1 MVDKKVLEIKEKKK
15 KDILRKQNVVGV
27 GVGYKICDNIPT
39 DKESVTV
46 FVRKKMPS
54 AHLYKKDRIP
64 GEIKGVSTDVVEV
77 GDIVAQA
84 IDPTKKYRPAPG
96 GVSIGH
102 FAITA
107 GTFGCVVKKDGKR
120 YILSN
125 NHVLANSNN
134 AKIDD
139 FIFQPGPHDGGLLSD
154 RIATLKQ
161 FIPIDFGGDVPPP
174 SPPTEPPPDDDP
186 DKDKSWCPIAR
197 TFEKV
202 GNFVARITGSSYKVK
217 LEKQSSPNYVDCAL
231 ALPDSDDLITDA
243 IAEIG
248 NINGVVNVPYLSM
261 PVRKFGR
268 TTSFT
273 EDIIKHLHVSVNVGY
288 GSGRLALF
296 EDQILTGPM
305 SAGGDSG
312 SIVVNDENKV
322 VGLLFAG
329 SDLVTIVNPIQYVID
344 ALAIEF

>member
-1 MVDKKVLEIKEKKK
+1 MVDKKVIEIKEKKK
-15 KDILRKQNVVGV
+15 KEILRKQNVVGV
-27 GVGYKICDNIPT
+27 GVGYKVCDNIPT

-46 FVRKKMPS
+46 FVKKKMPS
-54 AHLYKKDRIP
+54 IHLYKKDRIP
-64 GEIKGVSTDVVEV
+64 GEIQGVSTDVIEV
-77 GDIVAQA
+77 GDIVAQQ
-84 IDPTKKYRPAPG
+84 IDPKKKYRPAPG

-102 FAITA
+102 FAITS
-107 GTFGCVVKKDGKR
+107 GTLGCVVKQNGKR

-134 AKIDD
+134 ARLGD

-154 RIATLKQ
+154 RIATLHQ

-174 SPPTEPPPDDDP
+174 SPPPEPPPE
-186 DKDKSWCPIAR
+186 KDKSWCPLAR
-197 TFEKV
+197 AFEKI
-202 GNFVARITGSSYKVK
+202 GNFVARMTGSSYSVK
-217 LEKQSSPNYVDCAL
+217 LEKQSEPNFVDCAL
-231 ALPDSDDLITDA
+231 ALPDEDSLVTDDITT
-243 IAEIG
+243 IG
-248 NINGVVNVPYLSM
+248 NINGIEPIPYLSM
-261 PVRKFGR
+261 PVKKFGR

-273 EDIIKHLHVSVNVGY
+273 EDVIQHLHVSVNVGY
-288 GSGRLALF
+288 GPGKVALF

-329 SDLVTIVNPIQYVID
+329 SELVTIINPIQYVID
-344 ALAIEF
+344 ALGIEF